1 MNRNLT
7 LRKIIRDLIREE
19 IMSSAKFYLH
29 GSPTT
34 EFPYENNKESEDIEA
49 QSEVMKMAT
58 DMGLE
63 PSKGYIANTYVNE
76 EDDK

>member
-1 MNRNLT
+1 MEANLT
-7 LRKIIRDLIREE
+7 FRKIIRHLIREE

-29 GSPTT
+29 GSPSTN
-34 EFPYENNKESEDIEA
+34 FPYEDNKEMEDNEA

-76 EDDK
+76 EYDK